1 MHGRDGL
8 NKCVGGMRYQS
19 AGYGFRSGKKESG
32 EPWEMVQ
39 PNAVV
44 LVDGTKYNLAA
55 MGEKNATQLLGLGS
69 EIRKEHVPESFK
81 DYEIKETESKGG
93 Q

>member
-1 MHGRDGL
+1 MHGRDGP

-19 AGYGFRSGKKESG
+19 AGYGFRSEKESG

-39 PNAVV
+39 PNALI
-44 LVDGTKYNLAA
+44 LVDGTKYDLAV
-55 MGEKNATQLLGLGS
+55 MGEQNATQLLALGS
-69 EIRKEHVPESFK
+69 EIRMEHVPESFK